1 MTDQMKCSHLKCLNK
16 LISLKCPQVS
26 QQQQKHF
33 AKLDFHIYI
42 YIYIFIYL
50 LAGLWQNSDGHSGH
64 LPAYNVVMSIDCIS
78 ER

>member
-1 MTDQMKCSHLKCLNK
+1 MST
-16 LISLKCPQVS
+16 SLS
-26 QQQQKHF
+26 AT
-33 AKLDFHIYI
+33 AKTFCKIGFSYIYI
-42 YIYIFIYL
+42 YIYLFIYL